1 MKRIWKF
8 LARISL
14 KSLLAHKF
22 LYRLPFVWILVALF
36 RAQRWS
42 QNKPPLIEQ
51 TLK

>member
-22 LYRLPFVWILVALF
+22 LYRLPFVWILVVF

-42 QNKPPLIEQ
+42 QNKPPPIEQ